1 TLRKAIGKKIPEV
14 MKKLKGDFIDGAVK
28 TVGADRQVMEKFWGQ
43 LEDFAAYCFNKSHAA
58 RYGLIA
64 YQTAYLKAHYPAA
77 YMAALMTSD
86 YDDTDRLSIEINE
99 CQHMG
104 IEVLPP
110 DVNESFLEFAVVP
123 GKQQIRYG
131 LNAVKNV
138 GKGAVEEIL
147 RAREGGAFATL
158 EDFFTK
164 VNSRI
169 VNRKTIES
177 LIKAGA
183 FDSFGER
190 STLLVNIDVL
200 LAFASKVQKQIASGQ
215 TDLFGNSS

>member
-1 TLRKAIGKKIPEV
+1 G
-14 MKKLKGDFIDGAVK
+14 M
-28 TVGADRQVMEKFWGQ
+28 
-43 LEDFAAYCFNKSHAA
+43 
-58 RYGLIA
+58 
-64 YQTAYLKAHYPAA
+64 
-77 YMAALMTSD
+77 
-86 YDDTDRLSIEINE
+86 
-99 CQHMG
+99 
-104 IEVLPP
+104 
-110 DVNESFLEFAVVP
+110 
-123 GKQQIRYG
+123 
-131 LNAVKNV
+131 NAVKNV
-138 GKGAVEEIL
+138 GTGAVEEIL

-215 TDLFGNSS
+215 TDLFGNSSGEVAVAHTSLKLEPGEQIPLREQLQWERELLGLYLSQHPLESFKTLLSEKA